1 MSLQNVENDILTTI
15 LLNRNVEKSIFFP
28 FTFLTFN
35 VKHVFDILNHG
46 VRGQLRNKIV
56 VAAVQEIKK

>member
-1 MSLQNVENDILTTI
+1 MMFACLD
-15 LLNRNVEKSIFFP
+15 LLYMNSNVEKSIFFP